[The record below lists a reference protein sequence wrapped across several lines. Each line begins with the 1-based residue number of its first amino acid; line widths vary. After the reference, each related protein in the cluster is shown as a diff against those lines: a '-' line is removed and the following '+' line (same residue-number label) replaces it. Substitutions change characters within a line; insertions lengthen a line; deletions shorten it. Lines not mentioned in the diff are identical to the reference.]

1 MDAVTETPLNFSLDD
16 TECSDEVNSDTDV
29 NSESICPDAF
39 APGKLPENMD
49 FDEAEPSGSGLNLKP
64 NSKSRSK
71 GPEVCKPYFPWKYIL
86 PKRGISKL
94 IFQVVASTE
103 KQSGVSLQAL
113 KKSVVAT
120 GYDLEKKKNY
130 FKRVLRALVARGL
143 LRKLTGHGL
152 TGSYAISEMMLKV
165 LRKRKKKKMRKR
177 RRRRRKKKSNAM
189 ASLVKKKAPK
199 RRQLRSS
206 KGKKN
211 KLSKS
216 DLPDLCRPMV
226 TTGGSHI

>member
-1 MDAVTETPLNFSLDD
+1 MDTVSETPLDFSLEG
-16 TECSDEVNSDTDV
+16 TECSDEVNSETDG
-29 NSESICPDAF
+29 NSDPVYSF
-39 APGKLPENMD
+39 APGKRQENVD
-49 FDEAEPSGSGLNLKP
+49 FDESGPSCSGLQLKP

-71 GPEVCKPYFPWKYIL
+71 GPEACKPHFPWKYIL

-103 KQSGVSLQAL
+103 KRSGVSLQAL

-165 LRKRKKKKMRKR
+165 VRRRKKKKRKR
-177 RRRRRKKKSNAM
+177 RRRRRRKRKAM
-189 ASLVKKKAPK
+189 ASLMKKKTPK
-199 RRQLRSS
+199 GKQPRSS
-206 KGKKN
+206 KGKKT
-211 KLSKS
+211 KLSES
-216 DLPDLCRPMV
+216 DLPDMCSPMV
-226 TTGGSHI
+226 TA